1 MVRQACNYLALQL
14 YTAGLRVQGAVEM
27 VTSGGYDVAYCLTLT
42 DHATSAMHEHAVD
55 MLGLHWLGR
64 RARLRALRLCH
75 SAAGAPWHSRS
86 AP

>member
-1 MVRQACNYLALQL
+1 MPSYGEVR
-14 YTAGLRVQGAVEM
+14 GAVEM
-27 VTSGGYDVAYCLTLT
+27 VTSGGYDVAYCFTLT
-42 DHATSAMHEHAVD
+42 NHATSAMHEHAVD